1 LPLERKGLG
10 AMALQTQVLNNKR
23 IENWLRRD
31 HWLPL
36 ISGENVTDAFIL
48 VQAILSQKPDQKL
61 IEVGLRNPNALATL
75 DDIKTQMPELLCGGG
90 TVLTVSDLR
99 ALADVGADFAVS
111 PGFQPELAKLAIE
124 LDIAYLP
131 GVMTPSDVM
140 TALQFGYRCLKF
152 FPAKAAGGVNM
163 LRALAGPFS
172 RACFCPTG
180 GVAEN
185 EKSEYLELNNV
196 VAVGGSVR

>member
-1 LPLERKGLG
+1 
-10 AMALQTQVLNNKR
+10 MALQTLALNNKR

-36 ISGENVTDAFIL
+36 ISGENVTDAFTL
-48 VQAILSQKPDQKL
+48 VQAIVSQKPDQKL
-61 IEVGLRNPNALATL
+61 IEVGLRSPNALATIG
-75 DDIKTQMPELLCGGG
+75 DIKTQMPELLCGGG

-99 ALADVGADFAVS
+99 ALVDIGADFAVS

-124 LDIAYLP
+124 LDMAYLP
-131 GVMTPSDVM
+131 GVMTPSDVT

-163 LRALAGPFS
+163 LTALAGPFS
-172 RACFCPTG
+172 MACFCPTG
-180 GVAEN
+180 GVGEN
-185 EKSEYLELNNV
+185 EKSEYLALNNV